1 MTPLPARLEPGSAYP
16 LGATFDGLGVNFAV
30 FSANADGMEVCLFDP
45 QGGKEVA
52 RLALNECTDEVWHGY
67 LPFAK
72 PGLLYGFRA
81 HGRYEPEAGHRFN
94 PNKLLLDPYAKML
107 HGEIRWNEAL
117 HGYRLRSGRKD
128 LSFDRRD
135 SASAMP
141 KSVVMSDGFDWTGDE
156 RPNVPWSETVI
167 YEAHVKGMTRLLED
181 VPRRE
186 RGTYG
191 ALAHPTVI
199 NHLKRLG
206 ITTLELLPIHA
217 FAQDQRLQEAGLA
230 NYWGY
235 NTLGFFAPE
244 RRYMSGTSGDEL
256 RIAIRRLH
264 AAGIEV
270 ILDVVY
276 NHTAEGSELGP
287 TLSFRGLDN
296 ATYYRLVQGQ
306 PRYCVNDTG
315 TGNTLDLSH
324 PRVIQMVADSLRHWA
339 QSYHVDGFRFDLG
352 VTLGRDGNNGFDPRS
367 GFFDVLRQDPVLGQL
382 KLISEPWDIGPG
394 GYQLG
399 NHPPGFAEWNDKFR
413 DVTRSYWQGAAGTRP
428 EFANRIAGSA
438 DLFDRRARRP
448 WASVNFVTAHDGFT
462 LNDLVSYNE
471 KHNEANNED
480 NRDGHSDNHSS
491 NWGVEGPTDDPAIQ
505 ELRDRVSR
513 SMLTTLFASLGTPM
527 LLGGDEFGRTQ
538 QGNNNAYCQD
548 NALSWF
554 DWKLAQSSRGHAL
567 SDFVR
572 RLTAVRAH
580 YPLLRASHFLHG
592 EEEIAPGVFDIEW
605 FDERGEHLTE
615 DDWHNPEGRALVMR
629 RVRRRRDG
637 VLQAVSMLLN
647 GSPDALTFTLPQ
659 PSLERRLVIDSADP
673 CAPER
678 EVGHTIEVQA
688 HAVVLVVGTGEFAP
702 PQPQEDEEEGESQEP
717 TDPDGGE

>member
-1 MTPLPARLEPGSAYP
+1 MSAIPDRLEPGSPYP

-30 FSANADGMEVCLFDP
+30 FSANADRIDLCLFDP
-45 QGGKEVA
+45 LGRKEIA
-52 RLALNECTDEVWHGY
+52 RLELPEWTDEVWHGY
-67 LPFAK
+67 LPYAR

-81 HGRYEPEAGHRFN
+81 HGQWEPENGHRFN
-94 PNKLLLDPYAKML
+94 ENKLLLDPYAKML
-107 HGEIRWNEAL
+107 SGEIRWTDAL
-117 HGYRLRSGRKD
+117 HSYRVRSPRKD

-135 SASAMP
+135 SAPAMP
-141 KSVVMSDGFDWTGDE
+141 KSVVVSDGFDWTGDV

-167 YEAHVKGMTRLLED
+167 YEAHVKGLTKLLDD

-186 RGTYG
+186 RGTFA
-191 ALAHPTVI
+191 ALAHPKVI
-199 NHLKRLG
+199 AHLQRIG

-217 FAQDQRLQEAGLA
+217 FTQDRFLQEKGLS

-235 NTLGFFAPE
+235 NTLSFFAPE
-244 RRYMSGTSGDEL
+244 RRYMAGNSGDEL

-287 TLSFRGLDN
+287 TFNLRGLDN
-296 ATYYRLVQGQ
+296 ASYYRLVQDQ

-324 PRVIQMVADSLRHWA
+324 PRVLQMVADSLRYWA

-413 DVTRSYWQGAAGTRP
+413 DSTRKYWKGDAGMRP

-448 WASVNFVTAHDGFT
+448 WASINFLTAHDGFT
-462 LNDLVSYNE
+462 LNDVVSYDN
-471 KHNEANNED
+471 KHNEANGED
-480 NRDGHSDNHSS
+480 NRDGHSDNNSH
-491 NWGVEGPTDDPAIQ
+491 NWGAEGPTDDPAIL
-505 ELRDRVSR
+505 ERRERIAR
-513 SMLTTLFASLGTPM
+513 SMLVTLFASLGTPM

-538 QGNNNAYCQD
+538 RGNNNAYCQD
-548 NALSWF
+548 NELSWF
-554 DWKLAQSSRGHAL
+554 DWQKLESDRGHAA

-572 RLTAVRAH
+572 RLTAIRRYYPLVRAN
-580 YPLLRASHFLHG
+580 RFLHG
-592 EEEIAPGVFDIEW
+592 EVEVAPGILDIDW

-615 DDWHNPEGRALVMR
+615 ADWHNPEGRALVMR
-629 RVRRRRDG
+629 RVRRRKDG
-637 VLQAVSMLLN
+637 SLQVVHMLMN
-647 GSPDALTFTLPQ
+647 ASDKPLTFMLPG
-659 PSLERRLVIDSADP
+659 PHLDRKLVIDSADP
-673 CAPER
+673 RCPER
-678 EVGHTIEVQA
+678 DVGESVEVQD
-688 HAVVLVVGTGEFAP
+688 HAAVLIVGNGRI
-702 PQPQEDEEEGESQEP
+702 D
-717 TDPDGGE
+717 